1 MGGLFQLSWK
11 KGGALQEL
19 GHPSFLVFYGDL
31 GTIMAP
37 VGVSFKVLMYYNEYS
52 EIQGLLEV
60 ESYVIL
66 DLVDSIQFRLY
77 S

>member
-1 MGGLFQLSWK
+1 
-11 KGGALQEL
+11 
-19 GHPSFLVFYGDL
+19 
-31 GTIMAP
+31 MAP

>member
-1 MGGLFQLSWK
+1 
-11 KGGALQEL
+11 
-19 GHPSFLVFYGDL
+19 
-31 GTIMAP
+31 MAP

-52 EIQGLLEV
+52 EIQGPLEV